1 MSKHQP
7 PVYPDEPKI
16 PILPN
21 MLTAGNLLC
30 GFFAILTIFEGMKFD
45 NGTAEAFNYY
55 QQATYLIFAA
65 CIFDL
70 LDGRVARMCK
80 ADGPFG
86 REFDSIAD
94 VVSFGIAPAML
105 LGALAGWLVGLIS
118 VEAGIL
124 AGGFTS
130 TGGMIAVMALMLLG
144 PANKHC
150 ANDNTSGVAAVMEL
164 MQRLPQEQRG
174 KAAFILFD
182 NEELGLLGSSAYASK
197 HKAVKKDKL
206 IINMDCVGDGENL
219 LFFANKRTREL
230 PCFPA
235 LESAMAEQRGRN
247 FVMNQMEKCVYPSDQ
262 ASFRHGIAVCAC
274 NRAKVIGYYCDKIHT
289 KKDTICEQA
298 NLDFLAAGLADFTS
312 RL

>member
-1 MSKHQP
+1 MFKFVLQKMINKKWMVLALLIGNILLISITGANAMYGGAVLQRGLTKEMAAHFESSNT
-7 PVYPDEPKI
+7 YP
-16 PILPN
+16 
-21 MLTAGNLLC
+21 
-30 GFFAILTIFEGMKFD
+30 
-45 NGTAEAFNYY
+45 
-55 QQATYLIFAA
+55 
-65 CIFDL
+65 
-70 LDGRVARMCK
+70 
-80 ADGPFG
+80 
-86 REFDSIAD
+86 
-94 VVSFGIAPAML
+94 
-105 LGALAGWLVGLIS
+105 GLIS

-130 TGGMIAVMALMLLG
+130 TGGMSAVMALMLLG

-235 LESAMAEQRGRN
+235 LESAMAEQTGRN
-247 FVMNQMEKCVYPSDQ
+247 FVMNRMEKCVYPSDQ